1 MTIREIISTVMG
13 LGTRVEA
20 LETKN
25 ALPAPTPAE
34 NAPAENAPAETV
46 EGAEATIT
54 SMTAR
59 IEAIETAQASATA
72 DFDSR
77 LEAAIT
83 EKTATLETEFQTK
96 VDARAAELQADFLAS
111 QGHDPLKTGAN
122 TEEDKSAFAG
132 LKGRALVS
140 AKIAAERK

>member
-25 ALPAPTPAE
+25 ALPAPT
-34 NAPAENAPAETV
+34 PAENAPAETV